1 MLTLFLALMLM
12 GSYLSCLEKRNAHAF
27 LVLKDFWSRLSCI
40 EKCNA
45 HAFLVLKGF
54 WSREASVLTKIKAAK
69 FYKKKRK
76 EI

>member
-1 MLTLFLALMLM
+1 M
-12 GSYLSCLEKRNAHAF
+12 GSYLSG
-27 LVLKDFWSRLSCI
+27 I

-69 FYKKKRK
+69 FKKKRK